1 MNDRFLRACRREAV
15 DRTPVWFMRQAGRSS
30 PAYRALRAK
39 HGMLDLARDPGL
51 AAQITMQPSAELG
64 VDAAIL
70 FSDLLLPLEPMG
82 ISVTI
87 EEGKGPIV
95 TPPVRTPED
104 VGRLKPL
111 DPTRDLGFV
120 LETIRRVR
128 AKSTVPL
135 LGFAG
140 APFTLAS
147 YLIEGSGS
155 RDFHHTKRFMYG
167 FPHGWRML
175 MAHLQESITAFLL
188 AQVEAGAQALQVFD
202 SWAGALSPI
211 DYTTRVQPWSRK
223 LFDALR
229 DADVPTIHFGTGT
242 AGFLEPFRSAGG
254 TVIGVDWRVPLDRA
268 WDRIGHDRGIQGN
281 LDPAAL
287 LGPPEEWKIQA
298 GDVLRRADGRPG
310 HIFNLGH
317 GVLPDTPQENL
328 KALVRFVHTYRET

>member
-1 MNDRFLRACRREAV
+1 MKDRFLRACRLEAV

-30 PAYRALRAK
+30 PAYRALRTR
-39 HGMLDLARDPGL
+39 HGMLGLARDPAL
-51 AAQITMQPSAELG
+51 AARVTLQPVAELG

-82 ISVTI
+82 VALTI
-87 EEGKGPIV
+87 VEGRGPALS
-95 TPPVRTPED
+95 PPVRTPED

-111 DPTRDLGFV
+111 DPSRDLGFV
-120 LETIRRVR
+120 LDTLRRVR
-128 AKSTVPL
+128 SKSGIPL

-147 YLIEGSGS
+147 YLIEGGGTK
-155 RDFHHTKRFMYG
+155 DFQATKRFMYEY
-167 FPHGWRML
+167 PHAWRML
-175 MAHLQESITAFLL
+175 MGHLQESITSFLL
-188 AQVEAGAQALQVFD
+188 AQVDAGAQALQIFD
-202 SWAGALSPI
+202 SWAGALSPA

-223 LFDALR
+223 LFDSLR
-229 DADVPTIHFGTGT
+229 EADVPTIHFGTGT

-254 TVIGVDWRVPLDRA
+254 SVIGVDWRIPLDRA

-287 LGPPEEWKIQA
+287 LGPSEEWRMQA
-298 GDVLRRADGRPG
+298 GEILRRAEGRQG

-317 GVLPDTPQENL
+317 GVLPATSPESL
-328 KALVRFVHTYRET
+328 RALVRFVHGHQES